1 MSKTIA
7 VLGLGI
13 FGSTIAKELGE
24 QDYDVIAVD
33 KNITNVNRVESFVV
47 QAAQGDFTDIELL
60 KEMGVNY
67 CDVAV
72 IGAGSDLE
80 SSVLAI
86 MACKKLEVPEIVA
99 KSKNRAYM
107 EIMLEVGANHVIRP
121 EKEMGTRFAR
131 NLMRNHIL
139 DVVELDEDT
148 AIIEFLPPKKWV
160 GKTIQQ
166 LNVRQ
171 KYDLNIIGI
180 RENKYSKVDY
190 QLSTNVIINE
200 ENLILALGHPQKFEH
215 LDYTNQLK

>member
-24 QDYDVIAVD
+24 QDYDVVAVD

-47 QAAQGDFTDIELL
+47 QAVQGDFTDIELL
-60 KEMGVNY
+60 KEIGVSY

-72 IGAGSDLE
+72 VGAGSELE

-107 EIMLEVGANHVIRP
+107 EIMLEVGADHVIRP

-148 AIIEFLPPKKWV
+148 AIIEFHPPKKWV
-160 GKTIQQ
+160 GKTIRQ

-171 KYDLNIIGI
+171 KYDLNVIGL
-180 RENKYSKVDY
+180 RRTKHAKVDY
-190 QLSTNVIINE
+190 QLSTDEIINE